1 MKKEVPGVIKLMNR
15 YLSTANDKEKALIS
29 AMQLR
34 YSLDT
39 TNADRPHLDSN
50 YAAAMSSLIKQYPDD
65 EDIKA
70 LYIDA
75 VMLQHKWDFWH
86 NNGEPKQWTP
96 ELVKLCEEILQ
107 KNPVHPAALHYYIHV
122 TEASKHPEVALHS
135 ADVLKNAMP
144 GTAHMVHMAT
154 HMYQRN
160 GLFSKGVFVNEDA
173 NTASNTAD
181 SLSPLTGNGQN
192 TVIHFYAVQSY
203 CAMNAGMYNKA
214 LPVYKRLKKRLID
227 LNGSLENKMYQQYV
241 YMMPEIA
248 AVRLGKWEQIL
259 KTPAPDSKWTYASVL
274 DDFAKGLAYVHEK
287 NIPSAKKCL
296 RNLQLKLD
304 DSLLA
309 VRLMPMNK
317 PLQSCKIAE
326 GILKGELL
334 YEEGKRSEAIDAL
347 KLAVAEEDNLV
358 YSEPNNWLI
367 PARQYLGAYLLKMN
381 KAKEAEKVYREDL
394 VWNRGNGWSLLGLH
408 KCMLAQ
414 NKTKEAAK
422 YKAAYKKAF
431 EDADVNPVAS
441 VF

>member
-1 MKKEVPGVIKLMNR
+1 
-15 YLSTANDKEKALIS
+15 
-29 AMQLR
+29 
-34 YSLDT
+34 
-39 TNADRPHLDSN
+39 
-50 YAAAMSSLIKQYPDD
+50 
-65 EDIKA
+65 
-70 LYIDA
+70 
-75 VMLQHKWDFWH
+75 
-86 NNGEPKQWTP
+86 
-96 ELVKLCEEILQ
+96 
-107 KNPVHPAALHYYIHV
+107 
-122 TEASKHPEVALHS
+122 
-135 ADVLKNAMP
+135 
-144 GTAHMVHMAT
+144 
-154 HMYQRN
+154 MYQRN

-296 RNLQLKLD
+296 RNLQLKMD

-431 EDADVNPVAS
+431 EDADVDPVAS